1 MSAGGDNTPD
11 VILEHPNTIMM
22 ITHGGF
28 LSYMEAMYYGVPI
41 IGIPV
46 QEDQLLT
53 VDIAASRGR
62 AMKVSL
68 SSAGMGYKLNEAIFE
83 ILGNYRYVIKQMYF
97 EVTVQYLIKYKK
109 TPLVIKVLY
118 PSKYI

>member
-1 MSAGGDNTPD
+1 
-11 VILEHPNTIMM
+11 MM

-97 EVTVQYLIKYKK
+97 KVTVQYLIKYKK